1 MSLLEIIIA
10 MLILAVGILGV
21 SGLQALSLQQN
32 RSALFR
38 TDALHIANDI
48 LDRIR
53 ANPLSSYAP
62 VTLGSAPS
70 ASKNCI
76 NGTCNQA
83 EMAAF
88 DIAQWKCSLNS
99 KDDEGNAYD
108 LCEAYAIKSSIP
120 QGAGS
125 ITLTGGVYEIR
136 VQWVGDR
143 KGTIAF
149 IKLRTIVN

>member
-1 MSLLEIIIA
+1 MTFTEIIFSV
-10 MLILAVGILGV
+10 LILAVGILGV

-38 TDALHIANDI
+38 ADALQLGNDI

-53 ANPLSSYAP
+53 ANPLSTYAP
-62 VTLGSAPS
+62 VTLDAAPS
-70 ASKNCI
+70 ASKNCVDEECSR
-76 NGTCNQA
+76 T

-99 KDDEGNAYD
+99 DDDEGSPLS
-108 LCEAYAIKSSIP
+108 LCQSYSIKGSIP
-120 QGAGS
+120 EGAGS
-125 ITLTGGVYEIR
+125 IALTDSVHEIT
-136 VQWVGDR
+136 VQWVDDR

-149 IKLRTIVN
+149 IKLRSQAN